1 MPSYNFNINIDGTGA
16 IRKNKPPQIPVPA
29 GLRQMRVRSV
39 RRAGSSLEPK
49 NPPWQFKH
57 TRTAVLE
64 YNVPMKT
71 QSEKSEFFRTL
82 HRGPEILVLPNAWD
96 CASARIF
103 EQTGFPAI
111 ATTSAGIAFSLGYSD
126 GERIPQDLM
135 LATVGQISDSVQ
147 LPVTADLEA
156 GYGDVAK
163 TAAGLVAAGAVGLNL
178 EDMDQ
183 ESQSLAPIP
192 AQIEKIAMVRRIA
205 NGLGVNVVI
214 NARTDVYLAE
224 IGEPATRFDRACER
238 LQAYIG
244 AGADCV
250 FLPGVADENIIRRVV
265 ETLKFPLNI
274 LAGAN
279 LPTIPRLRELGVA
292 RVSVGSGIMRATLGL
307 TRRIAQEL
315 KQSGTY
321 TALLEGTMPFAEANA
336 LFEE

>member
-1 MPSYNFNINIDGTGA
+1 MLSCNLNRNIDRRGA
-16 IRKNKPPQIPVPA
+16 RRNMN
-29 GLRQMRVRSV
+29 RQ
-39 RRAGSSLEPK
+39 
-49 NPPWQFKH
+49 QFKH
-57 TRTAVLE
+57 TRAAALE

-71 QSEKSEFFRTL
+71 QTEKAELFRSL

-103 EQTGFPAI
+103 EQAGFPAI
-111 ATTSAGIAFSLGYSD
+111 ATTSAGVAFSLGYSD
-126 GERIPQDLM
+126 GERIPPDLM

-147 LPVTADLEA
+147 LPVTADLES

-163 TAAGLVAAGAVGLNL
+163 TTAGLIAAGAVGLNL
-178 EDMDQ
+178 EDVDH

-192 AQIEKIAMVRRIA
+192 AQIEKIGVIRRIA
-205 NGLGVNVVI
+205 TGLGVNVVI
-214 NARTDVYLAE
+214 NARTDVFLAE
-224 IGEPATRFDRACER
+224 IGEPSTRFDRACER
-238 LQAYIG
+238 LQAYIA

-250 FLPGVADENIIRRVV
+250 FLPGVSDENTIRRMV
-265 ETLKFPLNI
+265 ESVAFPLNI

-279 LPTIPRLRELGVA
+279 LPTIPRLHELGVA

-321 TALLEGTMPFAEANA
+321 KTMLAGAMPYAEANA
-336 LFEE
+336 LFDQ

>member
-1 MPSYNFNINIDGTGA
+1 
-16 IRKNKPPQIPVPA
+16 
-29 GLRQMRVRSV
+29 
-39 RRAGSSLEPK
+39 
-49 NPPWQFKH
+49 
-57 TRTAVLE
+57 
-64 YNVPMKT
+64 MKT
-71 QSEKSEFFRTL
+71 QNEKAELFRSL

-103 EQTGFPAI
+103 QLAGFPAI
-111 ATTSAGIAFSLGYSD
+111 ATTSAGIAFSLGYTD

-135 LATVGQISDSVQ
+135 LATVGRICAAVA

-163 TAAGLVAAGAVGLNL
+163 TTAGLIAAGAVGLNF

-183 ESQSLAPIP
+183 ESGTLVPLA
-192 AQIEKIAMVRRIA
+192 AQVERIAMIRRIA
-205 NGLGVNVVI
+205 TGLGVNIVI
-214 NARTDVYLAE
+214 NARTDVFLAQ
-224 IGEPATRFDRACER
+224 IGEPATRFERACER

-250 FLPGVADENIIRRVV
+250 FLPGLADENIVRRVV

-279 LPTIPRLRELGVA
+279 LPTIPRLHELGVA

-315 KQSGTY
+315 KTSGTY
-321 TALLEGTMPFAEANA
+321 AALLEGTMPFAEANA
-336 LFEE
+336 LFGK

>member
-1 MPSYNFNINIDGTGA
+1 MPSCNFNRNIEGRGPR
-16 IRKNKPPQIPVPA
+16 RKMN
-29 GLRQMRVRSV
+29 
-39 RRAGSSLEPK
+39 RR
-49 NPPWQFKH
+49 QFKY
-57 TRTAVLE
+57 TRGAALE

-71 QSEKSEFFRTL
+71 QTEKAELFRSL
-82 HRGPEILVLPNAWD
+82 HLGPAILVLPNAWD

-103 EQTGFPAI
+103 EQAGFPAI
-111 ATTSAGIAFSLGYSD
+111 ATTSAGVAFSLGYSD
-126 GERIPQDLM
+126 GEHIPLDLM

-147 LPVTADLEA
+147 LPVTADLES

-163 TAAGLVAAGAVGLNL
+163 TTAGLIAAGAVGLNL
-178 EDMDQ
+178 EDMDH
-183 ESQSLAPIP
+183 ESRSLAPIP
-192 AQIEKIAMVRRIA
+192 AQIEKIAIVRRIA

-250 FLPGVADENIIRRVV
+250 FLPGVADENSIRRVV

-321 TALLEGTMPFAEANA
+321 TALLAGTMPFAEANA

>member
-1 MPSYNFNINIDGTGA
+1 
-16 IRKNKPPQIPVPA
+16 
-29 GLRQMRVRSV
+29 
-39 RRAGSSLEPK
+39 
-49 NPPWQFKH
+49 
-57 TRTAVLE
+57 VLE
-64 YNVPMKT
+64 YNAPMKT
-71 QSEKSEFFRTL
+71 QGEKAEVFRSL
-82 HRGPEILVLPNAWD
+82 HRGPEILILPNAWD

-103 EQTGFPAI
+103 EQAGFPAV

-147 LPVTADLEA
+147 IPVTADLES

-163 TAAGLVAAGAVGLNL
+163 TTAGLIAAGAVGLNL
-178 EDMDQ
+178 EDMDHV
-183 ESQSLAPIP
+183 SQSLAPVP
-192 AQIEKIAMVRRIA
+192 AQIEKIAIVRRIA
-205 NGLGVNVVI
+205 ASLGVNVVI
-214 NARTDVYLAE
+214 NARTDVFLAE

-250 FLPGVADENIIRRVV
+250 FLPGLADENIIRRVV

-292 RVSVGSGIMRATLGL
+292 RVSVGSGVMRATLGL
-307 TRRIAQEL
+307 TRRIAREL

-321 TALLEGTMPFAEANA
+321 TALLEGTMPFAEANT
-336 LFEE
+336 LFGK